1 MSEMPAKIACAA
13 GRIAALAVLLCL
25 AAVPAGAQAGQSP
38 RAPRDGPKSQAILER
53 GPVAGRG
60 IPFFPPNVLA
70 VFRGEYLAGQS
81 RIEVYFTRE
90 QLVLPAGWRKASCG
104 QEALLRLDGEEKP
117 TFCYVEPGDAGYV
130 LFLSFAAES
139 FPWCAWTGAFLQRLR
154 SLLAFSQGSEE
165 VAFPAILD
173 Y

>member
-1 MSEMPAKIACAA
+1 MSGMGAKIVA
-13 GRIAALAVLLCL
+13 GIAALAVLLCL
-25 AAVPAGAQAGQSP
+25 AAVPAGAQAGQAP
-38 RAPRDGPKSQAILER
+38 RAAPRGQSFLER
-53 GPVAGRG
+53 GPVAARG

-70 VFRGEYLAGQS
+70 FYKGEYLAGKS

-90 QLVLPAGWRKASCG
+90 ALVLPAGWRKAPCG

-117 TFCYVEPGDAGYV
+117 AFCYVEPGDAGYV
-130 LFLSFAAES
+130 LFLSFEAES

-154 SLLAFSQGSEE
+154 YLLAFSQGPEE